1 MAKTY
6 RPYVPEQDL
15 LLPPS
20 LRDWL
25 PEDHLAFFV
34 SDLVDH
40 LDLSAITAIYE
51 DEERGYP
58 PYHPVMLTK
67 VLVYAYCVG
76 VFSSRKIQRRL
87 VEDIAFRVLAA
98 GNAPDFRTIAD
109 FRKTHLSALRGFF
122 EQVLHL
128 ARDLGTLRVGRVAI
142 DGSKVK
148 VNASK
153 HKAMS
158 YDRMGDKQQQL
169 RDEVNRLLAQAEAT
183 DAAEDAEYGADRR
196 GDELPAELQRRE
208 SRLKRIR
215 EATRAL
221 KARAKDEAA
230 AAGQPT
236 DTVKPDPKAQ
246 YNFTDPESRIMK
258 GPDGFVQAYNVQV
271 AVDERQLIIGQSV
284 TQETNDKK
292 QLTPMITTIEHQ
304 SGLTPTQLLADAG
317 YCSDANLTAIADS
330 LIDVYISTRK
340 QKHGE
345 RPGPC
350 PRGPLPKTATI
361 VDRMARKL
369 HRKVG
374 AAVYARRKAIVE
386 PVIGQ
391 IKHARGFR
399 QFLLRGFEKVQGEW
413 SLVCTTHNVLKL
425 YRLCG

>member
-34 SDLVDH
+34 SDLIDH
-40 LDLSAITAIYE
+40 LDLSAITSVYE
-51 DEERGYP
+51 EEERGYP

-109 FRKTHLSALRGFF
+109 FRKTHLTALRGFF
-122 EQVLHL
+122 EQVLGL

-148 VNASK
+148 ANASK

-158 YDRMGDKQQQL
+158 YDRMRDKQRQL
-169 RDEVNRLLAQAEAT
+169 RDEVTQLLAQAEAA

-208 SRLKRIR
+208 SRLQRIR
-215 EATRAL
+215 EAKRVL
-221 KARAKDEAA
+221 EARAKDEAA

-236 DTVKPDPKAQ
+236 EAAKPDPKAQ

-271 AVDERQLIIGQSV
+271 GVDERQLIVGQSV
-284 TQETNDKK
+284 TQETNDKQ
-292 QLTPMITTIEHQ
+292 QLTPMITTIAQQ
-304 SGLTPTQLLADAG
+304 SGITPTQLLADAG
-317 YCSDANLTAIADS
+317 YCSDANLTAIADTP
-330 LIDVYISTRK
+330 IDAYISTRK

-350 PRGPLPKTATI
+350 PRGPLAKTATTI
-361 VDRMARKL
+361 DRMSRKL

-391 IKHARGFR
+391 IKQARGFR
-399 QFLLRGFEKVQGEW
+399 QFLLRGLEKVQGEW
-413 SLVCTTHNVLKL
+413 SLVCTTHNILKL
-425 YRLCG
+425 YRLSM

>member
-34 SDLVDH
+34 SDLIDQ
-40 LDLSAITAIYE
+40 LDLSAILAVYE

-87 VEDIAFRVLAA
+87 VEDVAFRVLAA
-98 GNAPDFRTIAD
+98 GNQPDFRTIAD
-109 FRKTHLSALRGFF
+109 FRKAHLPTLTGFF
-122 EQVLHL
+122 EQVLRL
-128 ARDLGTLRVGRVAI
+128 ARELGAPRVGRVAV
-142 DGSKVK
+142 DGSKIK
-148 VNASK
+148 ANASK

-158 YDRMGDKQQQL
+158 YGRMRDKQKQL
-169 RDEVNRLLAQAEAT
+169 RDEVNDLLAEAEAT
-183 DAAEDAEYGADRR
+183 DAAEDTEYGVDRR

-215 EATRAL
+215 EAKRAL
-221 KARAKDEAA
+221 EARAKDEAA
-230 AAGQPT
+230 AHGEPA
-236 DTVKPDPKAQ
+236 DSAKPDAKAQ

-271 AVDERQLIIGQSV
+271 AVDELQLIVGQAV

-292 QLTPMITTIEHQ
+292 QLMPMITTIAQQ
-304 SGLTPTQLLADAG
+304 SGDTPAQLLADAG
-317 YCSDANLTAIADS
+317 YCSDVNLAAIADTG
-330 LIDVYISTRK
+330 IDAYISTRK

-361 VDRMARKL
+361 VDRMSRKL
-369 HRKVG
+369 HTKAG
-374 AAVYARRKAIVE
+374 AAVYAARKGIVE

-391 IKHARGFR
+391 IKQARGFR

-413 SLVCTTHNVLKL
+413 SLVCTTHNILKL
-425 YRLCG
+425 YRLCV

>member
-20 LRDWL
+20 LREWL

-40 LDLSAITAIYE
+40 LDLSAITSVYE

-87 VEDIAFRVLAA
+87 VEDVAFRVLAA

-109 FRKTHLSALRGFF
+109 FRKLHLPALTGFF
-122 EQVLHL
+122 EQVLGL

-142 DGSKVK
+142 DGSKIK
-148 VNASK
+148 ANASK

-158 YDRMGDKQQQL
+158 YGRMKDKRKQL
-169 RDEVNRLLAQAEAT
+169 RDEVQALLAQAEAA

-196 GDELPAELQRRE
+196 GDELPVELQRRE
-208 SRLKRIR
+208 SRLQRIR

-230 AAGQPT
+230 AKGEPVESA
-236 DTVKPDPKAQ
+236 KPDPKAQ

-258 GPDGFVQAYNVQV
+258 GPDGFVQGYNVQV
-271 AVDERQLIIGQSV
+271 AVDERQLIVGQGV
-284 TQETNDKK
+284 TQDTNDKK
-292 QLTPMITTIEHQ
+292 QLLPMITTIAQQ
-304 SGLTPTQLLADAG
+304 SGITPTHVLADAG
-317 YCSDANLTAIADS
+317 YCSEENLAAMAETTIDAY
-330 LIDVYISTRK
+330 VSTRK

-350 PRGPLPKTATI
+350 PRGPLPPTATI
-361 VDRMARKL
+361 IDRMSRKL
-369 HRKVG
+369 HTKVG
-374 AAVYARRKAIVE
+374 AAIYARRKAIVE
-386 PVIGQ
+386 PVLGQ
-391 IKHARGFR
+391 IKQARGFR
-399 QFLLRGFEKVQGEW
+399 QFLLRGVEKVQGEW
-413 SLVCTTHNVLKL
+413 SLVCTTHNILKL